1 MNAIQSI
8 IRKQASAAWH
18 HRWPAVL
25 FMWLVCAIGWS
36 LTFLIPNQYEAKAR
50 LYVDADVVLTPLLR
64 GLAVDASTAGQLD
77 TLQRTLLSRPNIE
90 KLISKTDLELELK
103 GPADRERLVESL
115 VNTIRITPETRQL
128 FTISYRSTSP
138 RLAFDVVRTMLTT
151 FVESKTGN
159 NRQDLENAGKFFNE
173 QLDLYERQLKEAERK
188 RADFRSKYIDLLPQG
203 DGVSRLEAAQNSVR
217 ELKGSL
223 TDGEAKR
230 DNLLK
235 ELATTPQLVVTEM
248 DGGST
253 GGGGNAGSRLREA
266 ERQLQELRL
275 RYTDQHPDVVA
286 ARNLVAGI
294 RAGSVGQND
303 APASSPRVG
312 PRNRSVTNPV
322 YEQLKLR
329 LVENDS
335 NIASLRRQITEGT
348 RERNRLEEIA
358 RGAPGLQAEYLNL
371 NRDYD
376 VLRKNYEDLLARR
389 ESMRISSA
397 AEVDGDKV
405 KIQVVDPPL
414 VPQNPIAPKRIVL
427 LSGVL
432 GAGVLAGIGLA
443 LLLVQMDQ
451 SFHTIDDL
459 RDLGFPVVGGVSMI
473 GASLPMTRQLLR
485 VGGFSVA
492 AAIPLVVFSGLLLKL
507 LRSGA
512 VI

>member
-1 MNAIQSI
+1 MHTIQAI
-8 IRKQASAAWH
+8 IRKQASAAWR

-25 FMWLVCAIGWS
+25 FTWLVCAIGWS
-36 LTFLIPNQYEAKAR
+36 LTFLIPNQYEASAR

-90 KLISKTDLELELK
+90 KLISKTDLELDLK
-103 GPADRERLVESL
+103 GPADRERLVEGLANS
-115 VNTIRITPETRQL
+115 IRITPQTRNL
-128 FTISYRSTSP
+128 FSISFRSTSP
-138 RLAFDVVRTMLTT
+138 RLAFDVVKTMLTT

-203 DGVSRLEAAQNSVR
+203 DGVSRLEAAQSSVR

-223 TDGEAKR
+223 TDAEAKR
-230 DNLLK
+230 DNLSK
-235 ELATTPQLVVTEM
+235 ELASTQQLVVTEV
-248 DGGST
+248 DGSSGVAS
-253 GGGGNAGSRLREA
+253 GGRLREA

-294 RAGSVGQND
+294 RSGSVGQND
-303 APASSPRVG
+303 TPAPSSRSG

-322 YEQLKLR
+322 YEQLKIR

-335 NIASLRRQITEGT
+335 NISSLRRQITEGA
-348 RERNRLEEIA
+348 RERDRLEDIA
-358 RGAPGLQAEYLNL
+358 RGAPGLQAEFLNL

-376 VLRKNYEDLLARR
+376 VLRKNYEDLLVRR
-389 ESMRISSA
+389 ESMRISTA

-414 VPQNPIAPKRIVL
+414 VPQNPVAPKRIML

-473 GASLPMTRQLLR
+473 GASMPLGRRLIR
-485 VGGFSVA
+485 IGSFSLA
-492 AAIPLVVFSGLLLKL
+492 AAIPLIVFSGLLVRL